1 MKKYLLLLTLL
12 TTVFLQTQ
20 AQEEDEP
27 DPPKQGFDK
36 SKLFFGG
43 NFGLSFGNSTFIN
56 VSPQVGYR
64 FNQYVAA
71 GAGVNFNYSSIKYGS
86 NPTQAI
92 TLPGLSD
99 WVGSAELYFEKWGF
113 QARASYRYRST
124 FLGEVA
130 GLSAAPTY
138 RQAKAEGI
146 LDAQIGYEFQSGALK
161 GFSILAQA
169 KNLTDRP
176 FVTYQNNDPR
186 QVIDYQRYGRDYY
199 LGITYKF

>member
-12 TTVFLQTQ
+12 TSVFLQTQ

-71 GAGVNFNYSSIKYGS
+71 GAGVNFNYSSIKYISNERWRQGYGGLNVFGRFYPFQYAFLQAQPEMNYSWGS
-86 NPTQAI
+86 IKYGDGSTYKLSGQFVPSLLLGVGAAIPT
-92 TLPGLSD
+92 G
-99 WVGSAELYFEKWGF
+99 G
-113 QARASYRYRST
+113 RN
-124 FLGEVA
+124 
-130 GLSAAPTY
+130 
-138 RQAKAEGI
+138 
-146 LDAQIGYEFQSGALK
+146 GALLLMLQYDAVQAERTPYGNK
-161 GFSILAQA
+161 VFFS
-169 KNLTDRP
+169 
-176 FVTYQNNDPR
+176 
-186 QVIDYQRYGRDYY
+186 
-199 LGITYKF
+199 LGYNF